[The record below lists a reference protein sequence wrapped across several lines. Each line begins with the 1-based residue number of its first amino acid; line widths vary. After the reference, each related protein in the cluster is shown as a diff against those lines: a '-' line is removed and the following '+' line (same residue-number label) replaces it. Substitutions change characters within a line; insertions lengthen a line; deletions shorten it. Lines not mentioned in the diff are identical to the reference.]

1 MQITLPVDEQVV
13 AQANAAGFDSVEAY
27 VLRLIERD
35 AALRTG
41 KTRQTESAEEWIRG
55 FRAFLQSLPPS
66 NPNVDDSRES
76 IYPVR

>member
-41 KTRQTESAEEWIRG
+41 KTR
-55 FRAFLQSLPPS
+55 
-66 NPNVDDSRES
+66 
-76 IYPVR
+76 